1 MATFKKKLAAQ
12 QVPVQSNVANWQA
25 QQAAAVVP
33 GGVQVATGGVAPAGY
48 PAAAVTTA
56 PVAQAPPTASQV

>member
-1 MATFKKKLAAQ
+1 VATFKKKLAGQ
-12 QVPVQSNVANWQA
+12 TVPVQSNVANWTA

-33 GGVQVATGGVAPAGY
+33 GGQVPGTGVAPAGY
-48 PAAAVTTA
+48 PAAPVTTA